1 MIRRLLIIAAIV
13 AVVYYGYDYYMRFTQ
28 EGTDIRARAGEK
40 QDKPDEVVDPV
51 SSTAQRRRAEEQ
63 AVNAASSKPDK

>member
-13 AVVYYGYDYYMRFTQ
+13 AVLYYGYDYYVRFTQ
-28 EGTDIRARAGEK
+28 EQADVRENAGQKKDDPE
-40 QDKPDEVVDPV
+40 EVVDPV

-63 AVNAASSKPDK
+63 AVKAAGNKSDK